1 MILFQSDWLRFPR
14 AIPDVKTN
22 NTSFIEMADKYRQMG
37 IKNYY
42 FHLALLQPELQ
53 GIDPFDPD
61 LPMDVLAKIRL
72 EARYNPWYFFRE
84 IFCLPS
90 QGSSEPDRLRA
101 NRANLGVFWL
111 YYNHIDTGVTHP
123 RQTGKSVGADGVNT
137 HVIQVAGR
145 SATFSLITKDH
156 ELRSKNIQRLKD
168 MRDFLPP
175 YLNPYQP
182 RVDTNNP
189 FGISV
194 EEHSNK
200 VITGVAQSSE
210 AAALNL
216 GRGNTSESNQV
227 DEGPFCKNIN
237 ITIPAFLSSANTAR
251 ENAARHG
258 SFYGN
263 IFTTTAGKLDTKE
276 GEYMYSLLM
285 GGMMYDEHKLLDLKN
300 QDELHRVIEKA
311 AKGKP
316 LVYVNMSHRQLGYSD
331 EWLYKKMLES
341 DSQGDAADRDYMGI
355 WTTGSLKSPLTP
367 RAINA
372 LKKGE
377 CDPTHVEL
385 TNQCYLINWYIP
397 EDQIATRM
405 ASGKFVL
412 GNDSSEVVGSDATT
426 FYLVDSQTLETI
438 FTVEVNESNVYSL
451 IDWFVDSIMKK
462 YENIVVIP
470 ERKNMGVVLIDTLIV
485 KLIAANINPFK
496 RIYNIIVEDGLHE
509 TEEEY
514 RFIHREPYS
523 WSSEVPTKYKTKFGY
538 GTAGNGRHK
547 RDNLYIE
554 TLTRAVDLSANVA
567 KDKTLVKQLSELV
580 VKNGRIDH
588 PVKGHDDMVVA
599 YLLSLWFL
607 LHSKNLDFYGIVA
620 PASRAKSLTARAEED
635 SAPKGWAKVTY
646 DQNQETSR
654 RINSLLELMDKEED
668 PAKLDS
674 YESQIRI
681 LSRRVVGD
689 QYQSNTID
697 EFIKNARASRERR
710 ILDRFENPY

>member
-1 MILFQSDWLRFPR
+1 MILFLSDWLRFPR
-14 AIPDVKTN
+14 AIPDTKTT
-22 NTSFIEMADKYRQMG
+22 NTSFLEMADKYRQMG

-53 GIDPFDPD
+53 GVDPFSPD
-61 LPMDVLAKIRL
+61 LDIDTIAKIRL

-111 YYNHIDTGVTHP
+111 YYNHVDSGVTHP

-137 HVIQVAGR
+137 HVIEVGGR
-145 SATFSLITKDH
+145 SSTFSLITKDH
-156 ELRSKNIQRLKD
+156 DLRSKNIQRLKD

-194 EEHSNK
+194 DCYSNK
-200 VITGVAQSSE
+200 VVTGVAQSSE

-227 DEGPFCKNIN
+227 DEGPFCKNIHV
-237 ITIPAFLSSANTAR
+237 TIPAFLSSANTAR

-258 SFYGN
+258 SYYGN

-285 GGMMYDEHKLLDLKN
+285 GGMGYNEHKLLDLKN
-300 QDELHRVIEKA
+300 IDELHRVIEKA
-311 AKGKP
+311 SRGKP

-341 DSQGDAADRDYMGI
+341 DSRGDAADRDYMGI

-367 RAINA
+367 RAIDA
-372 LKKGE
+372 LKRSE
-377 CDPTHVEL
+377 IDPLHVEL
-385 TNQCYLINWYIP
+385 TSQCYLINWYIP
-397 EDQIATRM
+397 EDTIAQRM
-405 ASGKFVL
+405 ASCKFVL

-426 FYLVDSQTLETI
+426 LYLVDSQTLETI
-438 FTVEVNESNVYSL
+438 FTVEINESNVYSF

-462 YENIVVIP
+462 YDNIVVIP

-496 RIYNIIVEDGLHE
+496 RIYNIVVEDGLHN
-509 TEEEY
+509 TDEEF

-523 WSSEVPTKYKTKFGY
+523 WPSDVANKYKTKFGY
-538 GTAGNGRHK
+538 GTAGAGRHK

-554 TLTRAVDLSANVA
+554 TLTRGVDLSANVV
-567 KDKTLVKQLSELV
+567 KDKTLIKQLSELV

-588 PVKGHDDMVVA
+588 PVKGHDDMVIA
-599 YLLSLWFL
+599 YLLALWFL
-607 LHSKNLDFYGIVA
+607 LHSKNLDFYGIEK
-620 PASRAKSLTARAEED
+620 PASRALSISAKAEAD
-635 SAPKGWAKVTY
+635 SAPKGWAKVTH
-646 DQNQETSR
+646 DQNQATNQ
-654 RINSLLELMDKEED
+654 RIKMLLELMDKEED
-668 PAKLDS
+668 LAKLDS
-674 YESQIRI
+674 YESQIRV
-681 LSRRVVGD
+681 LSRRVVGE

-697 EFIKNARASRERR
+697 EFIRNARESRERR
-710 ILDRFENPY
+710 SMDRWSVA